1 MCYAIFSRFN
11 AHTDDY
17 SSSKGKQ
24 NVNDEA
30 NLLLWL
36 KILYRVP
43 KLLWLNLTTVMFGQ
57 IMISL
62 ETKP

>member
-1 MCYAIFSRFN
+1 MCYATYISFN

-17 SSSKGKQ
+17 SSSKGK
-24 NVNDEA
+24 NVNDEV
-30 NLLLWL
+30 NLLLL
-36 KILYRVP
+36 FKILYGVS